1 MGEIWDVWTHW
12 RCQDKI
18 HVDSGSSGWVFLNW
32 SHLFKPFLFAKILLL
47 PRTRLSFKAMLYQQ
61 GPIKIDPVTGRPP
74 VPEVPTTEFA
84 KWKIPWFFLC
94 KAQVTSLFAI
104 FFVVI
109 VWLWCAG
116 WCCRL
121 TVMQILVASMLM
133 TKFGWSLDTKQC
145 PQPLGPRPEA
155 TLAPVFGVW
164 MDLVNPFMHRLNRH
178 CRFLSVL
185 RKAKPLTAEKGI
197 QATEPPEVSW
207 QHFILFMFVSGVLSA
222 VDVLNVVKCSWRL
235 GLWSL

>member
-1 MGEIWDVWTHW
+1 MWDVWTPHW

-18 HVDSGSSGWVFLNW
+18 HVDSGSSGWVFLHW
-32 SHLFKPFLFAKILLL
+32 SQLFYPFLFAKILLL
-47 PRTRLSFKAMLYQQ
+47 RRTRLSLKAMLYQQ

-74 VPEVPTTEFA
+74 VHEVPTTEFA
-84 KWKIPWFFLC
+84 KWKTQWFFLC

-104 FFVVI
+104 FFFVI
-109 VWLWCAG
+109 GLWCPG

-121 TVMQILVASMLM
+121 TVMQMLVASMLM

-178 CRFLSVL
+178 CRFLSGP
-185 RKAKPLTAEKGI
+185 RKAKPMTAEKGV
-197 QATEPPEVSW
+197 QATEPPAEVSW
-207 QHFILFMFVSGVLSA
+207 QHSIIIILFMFVSGVLSA
-222 VDVLNVVKCSWRL
+222 VDVLDVIECS
-235 GLWSL
+235 